1 MGDNS
6 IPTDTATIVW
16 AKLTTENT
24 WGDYPI
30 MENESKYCPKL
41 ANISMIY
48 YNELLYAFG
57 GPGKSYG
64 KDIPAFSK
72 FYVSKDQG
80 VSWTPV
86 SQYLFFPEEF
96 TDLYNQA
103 KGNYSF
109 VVDKNNFLWIIW
121 SKSGQVWRGRIN
133 KMGFLKKD

>member
-1 MGDNS
+1 
-6 IPTDTATIVW
+6 
-16 AKLTTENT
+16 
-24 WGDYPI
+24 
-30 MENESKYCPKL
+30 
-41 ANISMIY
+41 MIY